1 MRSTRRSDPSSAA
14 RPREPT
20 RPVSPVAPRS
30 ERKRCRRPQTASAP
44 CGRPRQTRHASDG
57 SCRRPAKEPAPL
69 ARSSGH
75 RRATPA
81 HWLAEPTDASPTHRA
96 PARSVQNVH
105 LPTRSQGESS
115 PQTNPT
121 QPAWQELFAFPMSR
135 GIHCSPWR
143 SKKPWSWSS
152 TACRREQPRASFMY
166 ETPAA
171 TPMAPCPQAS
181 GAERLAL
188 PPGSEERAMLSS
200 SNNRLEILRLGPE
213 LWTST
218 YEGTSGL
225 RHAHCVGGA
234 RDGRQ

>member
-1 MRSTRRSDPSSAA
+1 MKLGSSRGMDTKRPRRSERSKPCHELSLTRPSQPPYPWPPEQAQSGVSKPYRTTIRGLDDAEAQPVPSGFRIRPRIPMRSTRRSDPSSAA
-14 RPREPT
+14 RPREPM
-20 RPVSPVAPRS
+20 RPASPVAPRS

-44 CGRPRQTRHASDG
+44 CGRPRQTRHTSDG

-135 GIHCSPWR
+135 GIDYFAL
-143 SKKPWSWSS
+143 SKEAK
-152 TACRREQPRASFMY
+152 
-166 ETPAA
+166 
-171 TPMAPCPQAS
+171 
-181 GAERLAL
+181 AL
-188 PPGSEERAMLSS
+188 KIS
-200 SNNRLEILRLGPE
+200 
-213 LWTST
+213 
-218 YEGTSGL
+218 
-225 RHAHCVGGA
+225 
-234 RDGRQ
+234 

>member
-1 MRSTRRSDPSSAA
+1 MQSTRRSDPSSAA

-105 LPTRSQGESS
+105 LTTRSQGESS

-135 GIHCSPWR
+135 GIPFFD
-143 SKKPWSWSS
+143 PLL
-152 TACRREQPRASFMY
+152 Q
-166 ETPAA
+166 
-171 TPMAPCPQAS
+171 
-181 GAERLAL
+181 LAL
-188 PPGSEERAMLSS
+188 STELLDTVNSYLGLNS
-200 SNNRLEILRLGPE
+200 RLNQINFWYTIPLEKPDRIRIASQNWHRDPE
-213 LWTST
+213 
-218 YEGTSGL
+218 G
-225 RHAHCVGGA
+225 
-234 RDGRQ
+234 

>member
-1 MRSTRRSDPSSAA
+1 MRSTRRTDPSSAA

-81 HWLAEPTDASPTHRA
+81 HWLATPSAASPTHRA

-135 GIHCSPWR
+135 GIIRPHM
-143 SKKPWSWSS
+143 KLN
-152 TACRREQPRASFMY
+152 
-166 ETPAA
+166 
-171 TPMAPCPQAS
+171 PQDLKNIS
-181 GAERLAL
+181 RLTL
-188 PPGSEERAMLSS
+188 EHYNQCSEEFWKGTRHHDVSQNVEAL
-200 SNNRLEILRLGPE
+200 LQHIEGKPPFTILDFGCGP
-213 LWTST
+213 
-218 YEGTSGL
+218 
-225 RHAHCVGGA
+225 
-234 RDGRQ
+234 GR